1 MEFQKGN
8 GVKFINVRCSYIVLF
23 KRFKNLYIYFLCT
36 YECIHTHTFMCE
48 IMIKF
53 IWCIVKCRFLLG
65 RSKRKVIVIQKMF
78 LLIAIK
84 QKSEKFALQ

>member
-1 MEFQKGN
+1 
-8 GVKFINVRCSYIVLF
+8 
-23 KRFKNLYIYFLCT
+23 
-36 YECIHTHTFMCE
+36 MCE

-65 RSKRKVIVIQKMF
+65 KSKKNVIVIRKMS
-78 LLIAIK
+78 LPIAIK